1 MPRPSRELMRKQR
14 SRSPKCF
21 ERFASALSD
30 CLSASAGGRLGQVAR
45 GEAALLSLE
54 AGQVHP
60 EPVQTRY
67 GVHVV
72 KLDRKICGESL
83 PFDQVHERIAAYL
96 EVCSWRRAVAQY
108 VALLAGQAQIT
119 GFDLPGAPSLLVQ

>member
-1 MPRPSRELMRKQR
+1 MLPILSGKFAPFSQPGFVPPLHILFKAPRDD
-14 SRSPKCF
+14 
-21 ERFASALSD
+21 A
-30 CLSASAGGRLGQVAR
+30 
-45 GEAALLSLE
+45 LE